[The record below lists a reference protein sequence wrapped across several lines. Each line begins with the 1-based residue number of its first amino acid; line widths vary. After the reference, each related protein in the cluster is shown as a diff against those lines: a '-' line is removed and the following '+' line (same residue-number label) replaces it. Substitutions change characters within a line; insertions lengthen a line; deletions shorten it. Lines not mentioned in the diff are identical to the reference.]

1 MHYTKIA
8 RAINGLH
15 PKFSRSPQLCL
26 LLWLCGDGKMDQQ
39 SIVWQWWRI
48 KKKKKWIRRVFLR
61 TTFLN
66 ASLIY
71 LDKTIIRRMIH
82 LQNTRTMQFCSS
94 SCLIFQFVLM
104 IVVCARWWTVI
115 KNINPNR
122 YFISVSIAIE
132 IKFSIFYIII
142 LLFNRFETDKSPPKF
157 SWNVFLCEEIVF
169 VFVTHAAYEQNDTVA
184 RIYQDTQ
191 HTHTQHIHMRKQFT
205 NNSFSSRVRLQ
216 AGGFI

>member
-1 MHYTKIA
+1 MMT
-8 RAINGLH
+8 N
-15 PKFSRSPQLCL
+15 Q
-26 LLWLCGDGKMDQQ
+26 
-39 SIVWQWWRI
+39 
-48 KKKKKWIRRVFLR
+48 KKKKWIRRVFLR

-122 YFISVSIAIE
+122 YFIGVSIAIE

-169 VFVTHAAYEQNDTVA
+169 VFVTHAAYEQQRHRSTYLS
-184 RIYQDTQ
+184 RYTT